1 MRSKAGK
8 YDGPHPKWP
17 FYSSVRLFITFSS
30 SSSSFLLSCR
40 VQRRYYYTDRP
51 KAQSPPITSHCVIL
65 LSSQIVN
72 SWTPPPPGPGLISFI
87 FLNNKYFHLLWSAC
101 VCNFPL
107 SPSLWIYLFTSS
119 SSTSSRVGCIS
130 FRSCCCSS
138 SPTVSCLC
146 VVLLSPTHSFSY
158 SMLKHKEAFP
168 LERAFLPFH
177 IRQFHHQPTNQPIH
191 LPPVGPSPPISIP
204 CSPFAAPSPLL
215 LYNILSA
222 NFMTQF
228 PPLNSINFF
237 LLHSLTHSPSDPR
250 VISYSTPTTTNQSVS
265 VVTSSFI
272 PPVTDHH
279 HHHQQ

>member
-1 MRSKAGK
+1 
-8 YDGPHPKWP
+8 
-17 FYSSVRLFITFSS
+17 
-30 SSSSFLLSCR
+30 
-40 VQRRYYYTDRP
+40 
-51 KAQSPPITSHCVIL
+51 
-65 LSSQIVN
+65 
-72 SWTPPPPGPGLISFI
+72 
-87 FLNNKYFHLLWSAC
+87 
-101 VCNFPL
+101 
-107 SPSLWIYLFTSS
+107 
-119 SSTSSRVGCIS
+119 
-130 FRSCCCSS
+130 
-138 SPTVSCLC
+138 
-146 VVLLSPTHSFSY
+146 
-158 SMLKHKEAFP
+158 MLKHKEAFP

-272 PPVTDHH
+272 PPVTDRPTDRPPPSPSTVKRCRRRLKAAAKQSSLSKERRGDNWMVV
-279 HHHQQ
+279 HQNDAKSVRPAGRGGGQYLRCGHFH